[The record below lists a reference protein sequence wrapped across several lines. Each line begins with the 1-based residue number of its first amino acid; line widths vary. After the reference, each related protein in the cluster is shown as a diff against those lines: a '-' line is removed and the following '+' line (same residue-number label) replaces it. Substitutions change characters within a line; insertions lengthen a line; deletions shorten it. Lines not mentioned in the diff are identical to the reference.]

1 MLVFQTDR
9 EKKVN
14 EKNLQKNFTT
24 KEDSVLSEGGSIACR
39 NVTVTAAQFSGVNG
53 ERLQRT
59 RN

>member
-1 MLVFQTDR
+1 MLVFQTER
-9 EKKVN
+9 KKGKCEKFT
-14 EKNLQKNFTT
+14 KNFTT
-24 KEDSVLSEGGSIACR
+24 KEDSVLSEGGSIAYK